1 MSKSSES
8 PACPHNANI
17 SCGDCRLSSICLPLS
32 LDSED
37 ISKLDQIVEKGAQLQ
52 RGETLYKQD
61 GEFRSVYAVRAG
73 AIKAYHIDSS
83 GHEQVVGFYLPGEI
97 LGTDG
102 IGGHRYNNTAV
113 ALDTTA
119 VCEIPFAQL
128 EQLSAQLPFLQRHFF
143 RIMSREITDDQ
154 KMLTLISKNTADERL
169 ASFLISLSTR
179 HAQRQLSGSQFLL
192 PMSRQDIGN
201 FLGLTIETVSR
212 VFTRFRKNLL
222 IEVDGKYVQILN
234 IDALKEVARIAP

>member
-1 MSKSSES
+1 MSKSSEKS
-8 PACPHNANI
+8 LCPHNENV
-17 SCGDCRLSSICLPLS
+17 SCAECRLSSICLPLS
-32 LDSED
+32 LEAED
-37 ISKLDQIVEKGAQLQ
+37 ISKLDKIVEKGTKLQ
-52 RGETLYKQD
+52 RGDTLYTQN

-73 AIKAYHIDSS
+73 ALKAYHIDSA
-83 GHEQVVGFYLPGEI
+83 GQEQVVGFYLPGEI

-102 IGGHRYNNTAV
+102 IAGHRYNNTAV

-128 EQLSAQLPFLQRHFF
+128 EQLSAELPFLQRHFF

-169 ASFLISLSTR
+169 ASFLISLSAR
-179 HAQRQLSGSQFLL
+179 HAQRQLSESQFLL

-222 IEVDGKYVQILN
+222 IEADGKSVQILN
-234 IDALKEVARIAP
+234 IDALKDVARVTR

>member
-1 MSKSSES
+1 MLKSSES
-8 PACPHNANI
+8 PACPHNANV

-52 RGETLYKQD
+52 RGEILYKQN

-73 AIKAYHIDSS
+73 AIKAYHIDS
-83 GHEQVVGFYLPGEI
+83 GGQEQVVGFYLPGEI

-128 EQLSAQLPFLQRHFF
+128 EKLSTELPFLQRHFF

-201 FLGLTIETVSR
+201 FLGLTVETVSR
-212 VFTRFRKNLL
+212 VFTRFRKKLL
-222 IEVDGKYVQILN
+222 IEVDGKQVQILN
-234 IDALKEVARIAP
+234 IDALKEIARVAP

>member
-1 MSKSSES
+1 MSKSTAAQS
-8 PACPHNANI
+8 CPHNANI

-32 LDSED
+32 LDTED
-37 ISKLDQIVEKGAQLQ
+37 IGKLDEIVKKGTQLQ
-52 RGETLYKQD
+52 RGDTLYKQN
-61 GEFRSVYAVRAG
+61 GEFCSVYAVRAG
-73 AIKAYHIDSS
+73 AIKAYHIDS
-83 GHEQVVGFYLPGEI
+83 GGQEQVVGFYLPGEI

-102 IGGHRYNNTAV
+102 IAGHRYNNTAV

-119 VCEIPFAQL
+119 VCEIPFSQL
-128 EQLSAQLPFLQRHFF
+128 EQLSSELPFLQRHFF

-169 ASFLISLSTR
+169 ASFLISLSAR

-222 IEVDGKYVQILN
+222 IDVDGKSVQILN
-234 IDALKEVARIAP
+234 MDGLKDVARIAR